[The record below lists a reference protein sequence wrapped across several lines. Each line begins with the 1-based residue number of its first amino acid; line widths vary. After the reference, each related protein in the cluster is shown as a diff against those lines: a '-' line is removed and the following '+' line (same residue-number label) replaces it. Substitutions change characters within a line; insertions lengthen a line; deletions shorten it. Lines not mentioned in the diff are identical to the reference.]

1 MEKAIVLV
9 NLRPG
14 TEEERIAALRGI
26 PGILSVY
33 QLYGTYDMLV
43 IVEGPDDQAMK
54 SIISENLRLKGDVVS
69 TVTLKITS

>member
-1 MEKAIVLV
+1 MDKAIVLV

-14 TEEERIAALRGI
+14 TEEERISALKGI

-33 QLYGTYDMLV
+33 QLYGMYDLLV

-54 SIISENLRLKGDVVS
+54 SIISDNLRLKMDVVS